1 MLSLLVI
8 ISICGSITTD
18 DDSCVTLMI
27 ARRLIEAALHGQIE
41 PGKRNRFVLPGSI
54 CPFSSMRLCTK
65 SFEFF

>member
-1 MLSLLVI
+1 M
-8 ISICGSITTD
+8 TD

-27 ARRLIEAALHGQIE
+27 ARRLIEAAPHGQME

-54 CPFSSMRLCTK
+54 CPYSSIRLCTK